1 MPVDYAELEP
11 GQTVSSRTFMLDAAS
26 VREYMEAVG
35 DQTGPPAQVDGL
47 PLAPPMAIAGI
58 GLGGVVNDLGIPGG
72 TLHTG
77 QELEFSGV
85 VHLGETLVCRATLLQ
100 NSVRG
105 PWRFI
110 VVGLAV
116 DNSDGRQV
124 MQGKSTIMLPQPAP

>member
-1 MPVDYAELEP
+1 MPIDYAELKP
-11 GQTVSSRTFMLDAAS
+11 GQIVSNRTFTLDSAT

-35 DQTGPPAQVDGL
+35 DQTWPPTQASGP

-58 GLGGVVNDLGIPGG
+58 GLGGAVSDLGIPGG

-85 VHLGETLVCRATLLQ
+85 VHLGETLGCQATLLQ

-110 VVGLAV
+110 VVELTV

-124 MQGKSTIMLPQPAP
+124 VRGKSTIMLPQPAT